1 LLVDASGSMAGPG
14 VAMAAVAAAAV
25 VLASGHR
32 LAPSVIAFSG
42 EVRVLQPQGT
52 RRPPDDLVGD
62 LVGLRGHGV
71 TDLARALRAAAAQ
84 LARADG
90 DERVAVLLSDCLR
103 TAGADPA
110 AALAGIDRLHVLC
123 PAAEDRPAGRDGPR
137 GRGPGGGGPG
147 PAPGLATR
155 PGTAAAAAGPA
166 AALARAGGGISQP
179 VRTLADVAPALQR
192 LLA

>member
-1 LLVDASGSMAGPG
+1 M
-14 VAMAAVAAAAV
+14 
-25 VLASGHR
+25 
-32 LAPSVIAFSG
+32 IAFSG

-90 DERVAVLLSDCLR
+90 GERVAVLLSDCLR

-110 AALAGIDRLHVLC
+110 TALAGIDRLHVLC
-123 PAAEDRPAGRDGPR
+123 PAAEDR
-137 GRGPGGGGPG
+137 RGPGRCPG
-147 PAPGLATR
+147 QGRRRHQPAGAYPRRRRPRPPAPPRLIAANPGRQSGLSMIVMGFYR
-155 PGTAAAAAGPA
+155 ITAQIHHDHKAGRGAAW
-166 AALARAGGGISQP
+166 P
-179 VRTLADVAPALQR
+179 VTAQLTQR
-192 LLA
+192 R

>member
-1 LLVDASGSMAGPG
+1 
-14 VAMAAVAAAAV
+14 
-25 VLASGHR
+25 
-32 LAPSVIAFSG
+32 
-42 EVRVLQPQGT
+42 VLQPQGT

-90 DERVAVLLSDCLR
+90 DERITVLLSDCLR

-110 AALAGIDRLHVLC
+110 TALAGIDRLHVLC
-123 PAAEDRPAGRDGPR
+123 PAGDGSGSAAEGSGGPSTSSTRPDGT
-137 GRGPGGGGPG
+137 GDGSPG
-147 PAPGLATR
+147 PAAV
-155 PGTAAAAAGPA
+155 
-166 AALARAGGGISQP
+166 LARAGRGISQP

>member
-1 LLVDASGSMAGPG
+1 
-14 VAMAAVAAAAV
+14 
-25 VLASGHR
+25 
-32 LAPSVIAFSG
+32 VIAFSG
-42 EVRVLQPQGT
+42 EARVLQPQGT

-71 TDLARALRAAAAQ
+71 TDLARALRTAAAQ

-110 AALAGIDRLHVLC
+110 TALSGIDRLHVLC
-123 PAAEDRPAGRDGPR
+123 PTGPTGEDRAPGRDGPS
-137 GRGPGGGGPG
+137 GDDGPG
-147 PAPGLATR
+147 P
-155 PGTAAAAAGPA
+155 AAGPA
-166 AALARAGGGISQP
+166 AALARAGGGVSQP